1 MMEEALLLQFFLLLL
16 LQVLIFCLGKV
27 YSAGIIYLHVSI
39 EGHITLFCF
48 STVFFVA
55 ITDYKQSLQF
65 EDLNE
70 HKRNIHFQVCVYFF

>member
-48 STVFFVA
+48 STVF
-55 ITDYKQSLQF
+55 L
-65 EDLNE
+65 
-70 HKRNIHFQVCVYFF
+70 